1 MSGVMEESEP
11 KSSAHRKAAQRA
23 RHEALG
29 IQRVEFKLSARER
42 EQLDLLC
49 RVRAAG
55 GDPYTADEY
64 LSTLIRRDWERWV
77 QQEAETKAQRCGH
90 CRDELPDGCKGAFY
104 GEAAC
109 WLTQGRKALA
119 L

>member
-1 MSGVMEESEP
+1 MESDEP

-29 IQRVEFKLSARER
+29 IQRVEVKLSSRER
-42 EQLDLLC
+42 EQLVLLC
-49 RVRAAG
+49 RLRSAG
-55 GDPYTADEY
+55 GEPYTADEY
-64 LSTLIRRDWERWV
+64 LSTLIRRDWERWE
-77 QQEAETKAQRCGH
+77 QQKAEAKAQCCGH

-109 WLTQGRKALA
+109 WLTKGRKELA

>member
-1 MSGVMEESEP
+1 MEKKKP
-11 KSSAHRKAAQRA
+11 KPAADRKAAQRA

-29 IQRVEFKLSARER
+29 IQRVEVKLSARER

-49 RVRAAG
+49 RARAAG
-55 GDPYTADEY
+55 GDPYTVDEY
-64 LSTLIRRDWERWV
+64 LSTLIRRDWERWE
-77 QQEAETKAQRCGH
+77 QQEAEAKAQCCEH
-90 CRDELPDGCKGAFY
+90 CREELPGGCKGAFY

-109 WLTQGRKALA
+109 WLTKGRKELA